1 MNASKWLI
9 SILLI
14 LISGWA
20 MARNDDDVPE
30 VSTEKYGYFLE
41 KNHKTARIP
50 FELHSNLILIYI
62 RINDTDSLRFILD
75 TGVSSIIV
83 TDPDIL
89 KPDKLRLTRKVNL
102 TGAGEGKSIA
112 AHVAIDNRFAM
123 GRLRANHQN
132 IVVLEEDFLRLSEYV
147 GVPVHGIFGYEIFNN
162 FVVTIDFAKK
172 EIILM
177 QPDRYKYKSRKGDK
191 HPLIIEDTKPFTD
204 AVTLL
209 ADGREHP
216 IRVLIDTGAGHA
228 LLLNNTTGA
237 DNFRLPEKVIRAQL
251 GRGLNGVING
261 NLGRIEQVRLGR
273 FTMDNIVASFPD
285 SVSFSSKL
293 RGGFDRQG
301 NIGCELLR
309 RFKVTMNYQDR
320 YMVLKPIK
328 NRLREKFEHDM
339 SGLEIRAEGKDLR
352 SYVVNHVQEKSPAAD
367 AGLEEGDQLLFID
380 DHSATE
386 LNVSE
391 IYKLMQLGDGKHIEL
406 LVKRNG
412 NIFFTKLTLRRMI

>member
-1 MNASKWLI
+1 MKTSKWLLLGI
-9 SILLI
+9 LILL
-14 LISGWA
+14 SGLSV
-20 MARNDDDVPE
+20 ARSKDDLPQ
-30 VSTEKYGYFLE
+30 VSNEKYGYFLE
-41 KNHKTARIP
+41 KNYKSARIP
-50 FELHSNLILIYI
+50 FELYSNLILIYV

-83 TDPDIL
+83 TDPTIL

-112 AHVAIDNRFAM
+112 AHVAIDNQFAM

-172 EIILM
+172 ELVLM

-228 LLLNNTTGA
+228 LLLNNRPGG

-261 NLGRIEQVRLGR
+261 NLGRIDQVRLGR

-285 SVSFSSKL
+285 SLAFGSKL
-293 RGGFDRQG
+293 SGAFDRQG

-309 RFKVTMNYQDR
+309 RFKVTMNYRDR

-328 NRLREKFEHDM
+328 SRLREKFEHDM
-339 SGLEIRAEGKDLR
+339 SGMEIRAEGSNLR
-352 SYVVNHVQEKSPAAD
+352 SYIVNHVQEKSPASE
-367 AGLEEGDQLLFID
+367 AGLSEGDQLLFID
-380 DHSATE
+380 THSATD
-386 LNVSE
+386 LNVSD

-406 LVKRNG
+406 MVKRNG
-412 NIFFTKLTLRRMI
+412 NIFFTRLTLRRMI

>member
-1 MNASKWLI
+1 MKTSKWLI
-9 SILLI
+9 LVILFI
-14 LISGWA
+14 LTSLPLAWS
-20 MARNDDDVPE
+20 NDDIPG
-30 VSTEKYGYFLE
+30 VSVEKYGYFLE
-41 KNHKTARIP
+41 KNYKSARIP
-50 FELHSNLILIYI
+50 FELHSNLILMYI

-83 TDPDIL
+83 TDPQAL
-89 KPDKLRLTRKVNL
+89 KADKLRLTRKVTL
-102 TGAGEGKSIA
+102 TGAGEGNSIT
-112 AHVAIDNRFAM
+112 AHVAIDNQFAM

-132 IVVLEEDFLRLSEYV
+132 IVVLEDDFLKLSEYV

-228 LLLNNTTGA
+228 LLLNNHTNGE
-237 DNFRLPEKVIRAQL
+237 NFRLPEKVIRAQL

-261 NLGRIEQVRLGR
+261 SLGRIERVRLGR

-285 SVSFSSKL
+285 SVAFSSKL

-309 RFKVTMNYQDR
+309 RFKVTMNYRDR

-328 NRLREKFEHDM
+328 SRLREKFEHDM

-352 SYVVNHVQEKSPAAD
+352 SYFVNHVQEKSPASD
-367 AGLEEGDQLLFID
+367 AGLVIGDQLLFIE
-380 DHSATE
+380 DHSAND
-386 LNVSE
+386 LNVSD
-391 IYKLMQLGDGKHIEL
+391 IYKMMQLGDGKHIEL
-406 LVKRNG
+406 LVKRKG
-412 NIFFTKLTLRRMI
+412 NIFFTRLTLRRMI

>member
-1 MNASKWLI
+1 MKTSMWLI
-9 SILLI
+9 LGILLLLSSSSI
-14 LISGWA
+14 AIS
-20 MARNDDDVPE
+20 NDDIPE
-30 VSTEKYGYFLE
+30 VSSEKYGYFLD
-41 KNHKTARIP
+41 KNRKTARIP
-50 FELHSNLILIYI
+50 FELHSNLILMYA

-75 TGVSSIIV
+75 TGVSSIII
-83 TDPDIL
+83 TDPDVL

-102 TGAGEGKSIA
+102 TGAGEGKSIS
-112 AHVAIDNRFAM
+112 AHVAIDNQFAM
-123 GRLRANHQN
+123 GKLRANHQN

-162 FVVTIDFAKK
+162 FVVTIDFSKK

-177 QPDRYKYKSRKGDK
+177 QPDRYKYKPSKGDK

-228 LLLNNTTGA
+228 LLLNHTTGVN
-237 DNFRLPEKVIRAQL
+237 DFRLPEKVIRAQL

-261 NLGRIEQVRLGR
+261 NLGRIEQLRLGR
-273 FTMDNIVASFPD
+273 FTVDNIVASFPD
-285 SVSFSSKL
+285 SMAFGSKL
-293 RGGFDRQG
+293 RGSFDRQG

-309 RFKVTMNYQDR
+309 RFKVTMNYRDR

-328 NRLREKFEHDM
+328 SKLREKFEHDM
-339 SGLEIRAEGKDLR
+339 SGMEIRAEGKDLR
-352 SYVVNHVQEKSPAAD
+352 SYMVSHIQEKSPAAD
-367 AGLEEGDQLLFID
+367 AGLIEGDQLLFID
-380 DHSATE
+380 DHSATN

-391 IYKLMQLGDGKHIEL
+391 IYKLMQRGDGKHIEL
-406 LVKRNG
+406 LVKRKG
-412 NIFFTKLTLRRMI
+412 SVFFTRLTLRRMI

>member
-1 MNASKWLI
+1 MKTSKWLLLG
-9 SILLI
+9 ILLLLSLLSI
-14 LISGWA
+14 AKS
-20 MARNDDDVPE
+20 NDDVPE
-30 VSTEKYGYFLE
+30 VSSEKYGYFLE
-41 KNHKTARIP
+41 KNHKTAHIP
-50 FELHSNLILIYI
+50 FELHSNLILMYV

-83 TDPDIL
+83 TDPTIL

-102 TGAGEGKSIA
+102 TGAGEGKSIS
-112 AHVAIDNRFAM
+112 AHVAIDNQFAM

-132 IVVLEEDFLRLSEYV
+132 IVVLEEDFLKLSEYV
-147 GVPVHGIFGYEIFNN
+147 GVPVHGIFGYEVFNN

-172 EIILM
+172 ELVLM
-177 QPDRYKYKSRKGDK
+177 QPDRYKYKSSKGDK

-228 LLLNNTTGA
+228 LLLNNSPGG

-261 NLGRIEQVRLGR
+261 NLGRIEHVRLGR

-285 SVSFSSKL
+285 SLAFGTKL

-309 RFKVTMNYQDR
+309 RFKVTMNYRDR

-328 NRLREKFEHDM
+328 SRLREKFEHDM
-339 SGLEIRAEGKDLR
+339 SGMEIRAEGINLR
-352 SYVVNHVQEKSPAAD
+352 SYVINHVQEKSPASE
-367 AGLEEGDQLLFID
+367 AGLTEGDQLLFID
-380 DHSATE
+380 THAATE

-412 NIFFTKLTLRRMI
+412 NIFFTRLTLRRMI

>member
-1 MNASKWLI
+1 MKTSQW
-9 SILLI
+9 LLI
-14 LISGWA
+14 GFLLLLSEWSVG
-20 MARNDDDVPE
+20 MSSDDIPE
-30 VSTEKYGYFLE
+30 VSGEKYGYFLE

-50 FELHSNLILIYI
+50 FELHSNLILLYA

-75 TGVSSIIV
+75 TGVSSIII
-83 TDPDIL
+83 TDPNIL

-112 AHVAIDNRFAM
+112 AHVAIDNQFAM
-123 GRLRANHQN
+123 GRLHANHQN

-172 EIILM
+172 ELLLM
-177 QPDRYKYKSRKGDK
+177 QPDRYKYKASKGDK

-204 AVTLL
+204 AVTLF
-209 ADGREHP
+209 ADGRERP

-228 LLLNNTTGA
+228 LLLNNTKKES
-237 DNFRLPEKVIRAQL
+237 FQLPEKVIRAQL

-261 NLGRIEQVRLGR
+261 NLGRVEHLRLGR
-273 FTMDNIVASFPD
+273 YTMNNIVASFPD
-285 SVSFSSKL
+285 SIAFASKL
-293 RGGFDRQG
+293 NGSFDRQG

-309 RFKVTMNYQDR
+309 RFKVTMNYRDR

-328 NRLREKFEHDM
+328 SRLRESFEHDM

-352 SYVVNHVQEKSPAAD
+352 SYVVNHVVEKSPAAL
-367 AGLEEGDQLLFID
+367 AGLVEGDLLLFID
-380 DHSATE
+380 DRPSTE

-391 IYKLMQLGDGKHIEL
+391 IYKLMQLGDGKRIEL

-412 NIFFTKLTLRRMI
+412 NIFFTRLTLRRMI